1 MAGVIAILRRE
12 PSAWLTA
19 AALIGLLAGVAC
31 WLRGVGAAAALAWG
45 LTAAIAIPPMILAL
59 VADARQRKVGLDLI
73 ALLALAGALIYHQFL
88 AGALIALMVST
99 GQALEAFA
107 GSRARAELTAL
118 LARAPRIAYRHGD
131 GTIETI
137 PIDSVSIGDRLL
149 VPAGAVLPVDGIL
162 GTPALLD
169 ESALTGEAIPVER
182 RAGSNVR
189 SGSVNAGSPFDLIA
203 SAPAAKSTYAGIV
216 RLVQTAGAEK
226 APFVRLADRYS
237 AIFLPLTLLVAG
249 IAWVISGDPVRA
261 VAVLVVATPC
271 PLILAA
277 PVAIVAGISRSAQRG
292 VIVKGGGALETLARA
307 QIVLLD
313 KTGTLTEGT
322 PMLSEVIPL
331 AGAPAGELI
340 RLAASLD
347 QASSHVLAAAIVRA
361 AQDRGLPVSE
371 PSDAHEEPGLGIRGR
386 VEGRLVA
393 LGRESWVAPGA
404 PVPTDAEE
412 TSHAGTTSVYIA
424 IDGQLCG
431 VLRLADRV
439 RADAAATVASLRRA
453 GVREIVMLT
462 GDGPAVAARIGNEL
476 ALDGI
481 LARQSPAQ
489 KIDAVRAYRRKG
501 TVIMVGDGIND
512 APALAAA
519 DVGGAVGARGATASS
534 EAADV
539 VLLVDRLDRVGAA
552 GGVARRSRYIAIQS
566 VVVGMALSLGAMVT
580 ASVGLLPPA
589 AGALL
594 QEAID
599 VGVILNAL
607 RALRVP
613 DDPQI
618 ASRPEITG
626 PYGPMAP
633 QLAGLTSS

>member
-1 MAGVIAILRRE
+1 LIAILRRE
-12 PSAWLTA
+12 PSSWLTA
-19 AALIGLLAGVAC
+19 AALIGLVA
-31 WLRGVGAAAALAWG
+31 GAAFWVGSVGGAADLAWG

-59 VADARQRKVGLDLI
+59 VADAKQHKVGLDLI
-73 ALLALAGALIYHQFL
+73 ALLALAGALLYHQFL

-118 LARAPRIAYRHGD
+118 LARAPRVAYRHRNGA
-131 GTIETI
+131 IETI

-149 VPAGAVLPVDGIL
+149 VPAGAVLPVDGVL

-169 ESALTGEAIPVER
+169 ESALTGESIPVER
-182 RAGSNVR
+182 RVGSNVR
-189 SGSVNAGSPFDLIA
+189 SGSVNAGSPFDLLA
-203 SAPAAKSTYAGIV
+203 SAPAAESTYAGIV
-216 RLVQTAGAEK
+216 RLVQTAEAEK
-226 APFVRLADRYS
+226 APFVRLADRYG

-277 PVAIVAGISRSAQRG
+277 PVAIVAGISRAAQRG
-292 VIVKGGGALETLARA
+292 AIVKGGGALETLARA

-313 KTGTLTEGT
+313 KTGTLTEGA

-331 AGAPAGELI
+331 AGAPAGELL

-347 QASSHVLAAAIVRA
+347 QTSSHVLAAAIVRA
-361 AQDRGLPVSE
+361 ARDRSLPVTE

-386 VEGRLVA
+386 VDGRLVA

-412 TSHAGTTSVYIA
+412 TSHAGTTSVYMA

-462 GDGPAVAARIGNEL
+462 GDGQAVAARIGNEL

-481 LARQSPAQ
+481 LARQSPSD
-489 KIDAVRAYRRKG
+489 KIEAVRAYRRKG

-519 DVGGAVGARGATASS
+519 DVGVAMGARGATASS

-539 VLLVDRLDRVGAA
+539 VLLVDRLDRLATA
-552 GGVARRSRYIAIQS
+552 MRIARRSRGIAIQS
-566 VVVGMALSLGAMVT
+566 VVIGMALSLGAMVI

-618 ASRPEITG
+618 AGRPEITG
-626 PYGPMAP
+626 TDGPMAP
-633 QLAGLTSS
+633 QLPGLTSS